1 MRLFASI
8 QSWLDA
14 IVLLLRFIQA
24 RSDLVT
30 GQIGGS
36 SEGRRRLQLG
46 NLAGHGVKLDE
57 LILVLLLEVGQEV
70 VVRDAGKAERKICL
84 GVNCVH
90 EPDLWRELAI
100 LDEEPAELVGR
111 PLW

>member
-14 IVLLLRFIQA
+14 VVLLLRLIRA
-24 RSDLVT
+24 GSDLVT

-36 SEGRRRLQLG
+36 AEGRRRLQLG
-46 NLAGHGVKLDE
+46 NLAGHGVQLDE
-57 LILVLLLEVGQEV
+57 LKLVLLLEVGQEV

-84 GVNCVH
+84 GVNSVD
-90 EPDLWRELAI
+90 EPVLRRELAI

-111 PLW
+111 PLR